1 MHPVD
6 QPEGFVMKTVL
17 YRRLPDRQPKAVA
30 IARTAPNV
38 PALALAAAGAL
49 ALIFSLAL
57 RGLL

>member
-1 MHPVD
+1 
-6 QPEGFVMKTVL
+6 MKTVL